1 MFSSYQYPV
10 PYAGSANLTQIY
22 SNVNATHWTLVYRCQ
37 NCLLFDDPS
46 QETFNASTSKGTFL
60 QGWAQSFVAP
70 TDPKNPFSDFQQHN
84 NGMGEFVVQV
94 ASATQASY
102 SVWATKTATGPVA
115 TGSTTA
121 TATVSA
127 IPVPTADAYDYI
139 VVGAGAGGIPMADKL
154 SASGASVLLVE
165 KGFASSGRWG
175 GTLRPENHWLDGTNL
190 TWFDIPGECNRIWN
204 GGTAGVVCTDTD
216 QYVYLI
222 TNIHT
227 CEECLKSYRTLTK

>member
-60 QGWAQSFVAP
+60 QGWAQSFV
-70 TDPKNPFSDFQQHN
+70 
-84 NGMGEFVVQV
+84 VQV

-102 SVWATKTATGPVA
+102 SLWATKTATGPVA